1 MNRSYIQTTLLK
13 LLNTPSPSGFSHLI
27 IAQLEEIVS
36 SLGYKLERTKK
47 GNGIISVPGLDTK
60 KTIGIAAHVDTLGAM
75 VRSIKGNGNLVMTAI
90 GGYTMHSVEGEY
102 VTVHTRDGRTYTGT
116 ILNTEPS
123 VHVYEGARTQ
133 ERKIDNMEV
142 RLDAVI
148 KSKDDVIAMGID
160 TGDFIAFDP
169 RAQWTDTGFIKSRHL
184 DDKAGMV
191 AILGLLEHLT
201 HHQLTPK
208 CTLKIIISTYEEVG
222 HGAAHLPF
230 ELDELIAVD
239 MGAMGADLTCTE
251 QQVSIC
257 PKDSSGPYDYEITNK
272 LIATAKTNDISFAVD
287 IYPFYGSDAS
297 AALRAGH
304 DLRAALIGPGVHA
317 SHHMERTH
325 IEGIEAT
332 ANLLAA
338 YVL

>member
-1 MNRSYIQTTLLK
+1 MNRNFIQTSLLK
-13 LLNTPSPSGFSHLI
+13 LLTTPSPSGYSHLI
-27 IAQLEEIVS
+27 MAQLETIITD
-36 SLGYKLERTKK
+36 LGYTLERTKK
-47 GNGIISVPGLDTK
+47 GNGIVTIAGQDNK

-75 VRSIKGNGNLVMTAI
+75 VRSVKSSGNLAITAI

-102 VTVHTRDGRTYTGT
+102 VTVHTRSGHVYTGT

-142 RLDAVI
+142 RLDAIV
-148 KSKDDVIAMGID
+148 KGKDDVFALGIE

-169 RAQWTDTGFIKSRHL
+169 RAVWTDTGYIKSRHL
-184 DDKAGMV
+184 DDKAGMA
-191 AILGLLEHLT
+191 AILGLLEHLSS
-201 HHQLTPK
+201 HQLTPK

-222 HGAAHLPF
+222 HGAAHVPF

-239 MGAMGADLTCTE
+239 MGAMGSDLTCTE

-257 PKDSSGPYDYEITNK
+257 PKDSSGPYDYDLTNA
-272 LIATAKTNDISFAVD
+272 LIETAKLNSISHAID

-304 DLRAALIGPGVHA
+304 DFKGALIGPGVHA

-338 YVL
+338 YVI

>member
-1 MNRSYIQTTLLK
+1 MNRSFIQNSLLTLLK
-13 LLNTPSPSGFSHLI
+13 TPSPSGFSHLVMAR
-27 IAQLEEIVS
+27 IAELIQP
-36 SLGYKLERTKK
+36 LGYTLEYTKK
-47 GNGIISVPGLDTK
+47 GNGIITVPGLDAK

-75 VRSIKGNGNLVMTAI
+75 VRSVKGNGNLAITAI
-90 GGYTMHSVEGEY
+90 GGYTMHSIEGEY
-102 VTVHTRDGRTYTGT
+102 VTVHTRGGDVYTGT
-116 ILNTEPS
+116 VLNTEPS

-133 ERKIDNMEV
+133 ERKIDNMEI

-148 KSKDDVIAMGID
+148 KGKDDVAAMGID
-160 TGDFIAFDP
+160 TGDFVAFDP
-169 RAQWTDTGFIKSRHL
+169 RAVWTDAGYIKSRHL
-184 DDKAGMV
+184 DDKAGMA
-191 AILGLLEHLT
+191 AILGLLEHLSS
-201 HHQLTPK
+201 HQLTPK
-208 CTLKIIISTYEEVG
+208 HTLKIIISTYEEVG
-222 HGAAHLPF
+222 HGAAHLPCT
-230 ELDELIAVD
+230 LDELIAVD

-251 QQVSIC
+251 HQVSIC
-257 PKDSSGPYDYEITNK
+257 PKDSSGPYDYDLTNA
-272 LIATAKTNDISFAVD
+272 LIAAAKANGISHAID